1 MKALSLNLMNETII
15 REAQITDCERVL
27 ELMQE
32 LAVFE
37 GYIRKFRVDLSDLR
51 QHLFE
56 QHSIGVLVATVDKRI
71 EGILVYFFQPFTY
84 DLCPWLVIK
93 ELYVSSPHRSLG
105 LGNRLLN
112 HVKEVGVENKCTKI
126 KWEVLTENLE
136 AQRFYYRNGAKL
148 ESDWRI
154 MSIEI

>member
-1 MKALSLNLMNETII
+1 MSNVVIRKAQS
-15 REAQITDCERVL
+15 ADCARVL

-37 GYIRKFRVDLSDLR
+37 GYIHKFRVTVPKLGYY
-51 QHLFE
+51 LFE
-56 QHSIGVLVATVDKRI
+56 QKSIEVLVATVEEDI

-93 ELYVSSPHRSLG
+93 EFYVSTVYRG
-105 LGNRLLN
+105 LG
-112 HVKEVGVENKCTKI
+112 VGHELFNYARQEAAENKCSKI
-126 KWEVLTENLE
+126 KWEVLTDNSK
-136 AQRFYYRNGAKL
+136 AQRFYVRHGAQI

-154 MSIEI
+154 MSIDIATDDQ